1 MKQTF
6 LPALAI
12 PPVFPLFFDESCFVG
27 FPVSG
32 FAESLLESFWGP
44 EGVRFG
50 ILPFSGC
57 DGFSGP
63 LLLGFDGLE
72 GSSDGSSGLKGFDG
86 SSEGSSGLRGFDG
99 SSEGS
104 SGLKGFDGSSE
115 GPSGLRGFDG
125 SFEGSSG
132 LIGFDGIEG
141 SSGLGLNGFDG
152 SFEGSSGLIGFD
164 GIEGSSGLGLNVPGG
179 PPLLCII
186 GGAGRPRSTLGTH
199 L

>member
-50 ILPFSGC
+50 ILPFLGC

-72 GSSDGSSGLKGFDG
+72 GSSDGSSGLKGSDG
-86 SSEGSSGLRGFDG
+86 SS
-99 SSEGS
+99 
-104 SGLKGFDGSSE
+104 
-115 GPSGLRGFDG
+115 
-125 SFEGSSG
+125 EGSSG

>member
-27 FPVSG
+27 SPVEG
-32 FAESLLESFWGP
+32 FADSPLESFWGP

-50 ILPFSGC
+50 ILPLSGS

-63 LLLGFDGLE
+63 LLLGFEGVGFD
-72 GSSDGSSGLKGFDG
+72 GSSDGSSGLKG
-86 SSEGSSGLRGFDG
+86 SDG

-104 SGLKGFDGSSE
+104 SGLKGS
-115 GPSGLRGFDG
+115 DG

-141 SSGLGLNGFDG
+141 SSGLKGFDG
-152 SFEGSSGLIGFD
+152 SSEGSSGLEGFDGIEGLDGSFDGTSGLIGFD
-164 GIEGSSGLGLNVPGG
+164 GIEGSSGLGLNGFEGSSGLGFVPGG
-179 PPLLCII
+179 PPF
-186 GGAGRPRSTLGTH
+186 P
-199 L
+199 

>member
-1 MKQTF
+1 M
-6 LPALAI
+6 
-12 PPVFPLFFDESCFVG
+12 E
-27 FPVSG
+27 G
-32 FAESLLESFWGP
+32 FAGLVLGVSWGP

-50 ILPFSGC
+50 ILPLSGS

-63 LLLGFDGLE
+63 LLLGFEGVGFD
-72 GSSDGSSGLKGFDG
+72 GSSDGSSGLKG
-86 SSEGSSGLRGFDG
+86 SDG

-104 SGLKGFDGSSE
+104 SGLKGS
-115 GPSGLRGFDG
+115 DG

>member
-27 FPVSG
+27 SPVEG
-32 FAESLLESFWGP
+32 FADSPLESFWGP

-50 ILPFSGC
+50 ILPLSGS

-63 LLLGFDGLE
+63 LLLGFEGVGFD
-72 GSSDGSSGLKGFDG
+72 GSSNGSSGLKGSDG
-86 SSEGSSGLRGFDG
+86 SS
-99 SSEGS
+99 
-104 SGLKGFDGSSE
+104 
-115 GPSGLRGFDG
+115 
-125 SFEGSSG
+125 EGSSG

-141 SSGLGLNGFDG
+141 SSGLGLNGF
-152 SFEGSSGLIGFD
+152 
-164 GIEGSSGLGLNVPGG
+164 EGSSGLGFVPGG
-179 PPLLCII
+179 PPFPWV

>member
-27 FPVSG
+27 SPVEG
-32 FAESLLESFWGP
+32 FADSPLESFWGP

-50 ILPFSGC
+50 ILPLSGS

-63 LLLGFDGLE
+63 LLLGFEGVGFD
-72 GSSDGSSGLKGFDG
+72 GSSDGSSGLKGSDG
-86 SSEGSSGLRGFDG
+86 SSEGSSGP
-99 SSEGS
+99 
-104 SGLKGFDGSSE
+104 SGLKGSDGT
-115 GPSGLRGFDG
+115 
-125 SFEGSSG
+125 FEGSSG

-141 SSGLGLNGFDG
+141 SSGLGLNGF
-152 SFEGSSGLIGFD
+152 
-164 GIEGSSGLGLNVPGG
+164 EGSSGLGFVPGG
-179 PPLLCII
+179 PPFPWV

>member
-1 MKQTF
+1 M
-6 LPALAI
+6 
-12 PPVFPLFFDESCFVG
+12 FPLFFDESCFVG

-72 GSSDGSSGLKGFDG
+72 GSSD
-86 SSEGSSGLRGFDG
+86 
-99 SSEGS
+99 GS

>member
-27 FPVSG
+27 SPVEG
-32 FAESLLESFWGP
+32 FADSPLESFWGP

-50 ILPFSGC
+50 ILPLSGS

-63 LLLGFDGLE
+63 LLLGFEGVGFD
-72 GSSDGSSGLKGFDG
+72 GSSDGSSGLKGSDG
-86 SSEGSSGLRGFDG
+86 SSDGSSGLKGSDG

-104 SGLKGFDGSSE
+104 SGLKGS
-115 GPSGLRGFDG
+115 DG

-141 SSGLGLNGFDG
+141 SSGLGLNGF
-152 SFEGSSGLIGFD
+152 
-164 GIEGSSGLGLNVPGG
+164 EGSSGLGFDGMGG
-179 PPLLCII
+179 PPFPWV
-186 GGAGRPRSTLGTH
+186 GGAGRARSTFGTH